1 MFDEKPTANSSIG
14 KTVAKLSA
22 LVVGMFAFVFVVM
35 VPLYNTFCEVFGLN
49 GKYSGTQYQ
58 AEVVKS
64 EADKTRNIKVVFVA
78 SRAEGMPWDFRPET
92 VTVDVHPGA
101 VNNIAY
107 YAKNVTGKDMVAQ
120 AVPSFVPARAA
131 QYFHKTECFCFNRQP
146 LAAGK
151 ETDLALQFIVDQD
164 LPADITEITL
174 SYTIFDVTDRD
185 SKKPVAA
192 R

>member
-1 MFDEKPTANSSIG
+1 MFDEKPTANKSIG
-14 KTVAKLSA
+14 KTVAKLSVV
-22 LVVGMFAFVFVVM
+22 VVGMFAFVFVVM

-49 GKYSGTQYQ
+49 GKYSGTRY
-58 AEVVKS
+58 AVETVKA
-64 EADKTRNIKVVFVA
+64 EADKSRNIKVVFVA

-92 VTVDVHPGA
+92 VTVDVNPGA
-101 VNNIAY
+101 VNNVAY
-107 YAKNVTGKDMVAQ
+107 LAKNVTDKDMVGQ
-120 AVPSFVPARAA
+120 AVPSFVPPRAA

-146 LAAGK
+146 LAAGS
-151 ETDLALQFIVDQD
+151 EASLALQFIVDQD

-185 SKKPVAA
+185 KKKPVAA

>member
-1 MFDEKPTANSSIG
+1 MSDQRISR
-14 KTVAKLSA
+14 TVAKLSVV
-22 LVVGMFAFVFVVM
+22 VVGMFAFVFVVM

-49 GKYSGTQYQ
+49 GKYSGKQY
-58 AEVVKS
+58 EVVQTKVD
-64 EADKTRNIKVVFVA
+64 ETRKVRVVFVA
-78 SRAEGMPWDFRPET
+78 SRAEGMPWDFHPHA
-92 VTVDVHPGA
+92 VDIQVHPGA

-120 AVPSFVPARAA
+120 AVPSFVPPRAA

-146 LAAGK
+146 LVAGG
-151 ETDLALQFIVDQD
+151 EADLALQFIVDQD

-174 SYTIFDVTDRD
+174 SYTIFDVTDRET
-185 SKKPVAA
+185 KKPVAA

>member
-1 MFDEKPTANSSIG
+1 MSDKGIAR
-14 KTVAKLSA
+14 TVTKLSV

-49 GKYSGTQYQ
+49 GKYTGKQY
-58 AEVVKS
+58 EVVQAK
-64 EADKTRNIKVVFVA
+64 ADETRSIKVVFVA
-78 SRAEGMPWDFRPET
+78 NRAEGMPWDFRPET

-107 YAKNVTGKDMVAQ
+107 YAKNVTRTDMVAQ

-164 LPADITEITL
+164 LPPDITEITL

-185 SKKPVAA
+185 KKKPVAA